1 MVEEEEE
8 EEESLGKGE
17 VKENEGEEGE
27 SFVQS
32 VNAFNEVESE
42 RGRTEEQQGR
52 PVTTV
57 PLYCASVFVCVC
69 VHACVCVC
77 VCVYSKHRFHARQ
90 ARKGAT
96 RQHKMILLC
105 TVIKSGQE
113 GCRAGVVGARGSSGG
128 RWRTAGRDAVR
139 RNRGDRGE
147 PRIAAGSA

>member
-69 VHACVCVC
+69 VCVCVREC
-77 VCVYSKHRFHARQ
+77 KQYSDEYKAYSCALCFVLARPSNASAL
-90 ARKGAT
+90 ARLTNPAPP
-96 RQHKMILLC
+96 RD
-105 TVIKSGQE
+105 
-113 GCRAGVVGARGSSGG
+113 G
-128 RWRTAGRDAVR
+128 RLRRTAT
-139 RNRGDRGE
+139 
-147 PRIAAGSA
+147 